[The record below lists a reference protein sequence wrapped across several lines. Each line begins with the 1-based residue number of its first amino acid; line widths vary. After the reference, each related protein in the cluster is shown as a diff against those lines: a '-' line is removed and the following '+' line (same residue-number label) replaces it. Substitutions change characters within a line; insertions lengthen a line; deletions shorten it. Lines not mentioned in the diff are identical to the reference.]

1 MTSDRAEASGSKARR
16 LGRDEG
22 LALVREWRV
31 SGQRAAE
38 FSRARGVPLHRLQS
52 WQRASERDAAGEGGA
67 GEAAAFFA
75 LTVGAESEPH
85 ARSTVA
91 ADAASHDGIELW
103 VGSVRMA
110 VCGPI
115 ERERFVQT
123 LRLVL
128 EAVEA

>member
-1 MTSDRAEASGSKARR
+1 VTSDRAEASGSKARR

-22 LALVREWRV
+22 LALVREWRA

-38 FSRARGVPLHRLQS
+38 FCRARGVPLHRLQY
-52 WQRASERDAAGEGGA
+52 WKHRCERDAAGEGSS
-67 GEAAAFFA
+67 ETAAFFA

-85 ARSTVA
+85 ARGTGA
-91 ADAASHDGIELW
+91 AEAAVHDGIELW

-110 VCGPI
+110 VCGRI